1 LLVQADVAMLRQ
13 GSRVDRVGRSR
24 TRAFRQSFLTA
35 FAVRIGER
43 LEQVAKA
50 AVADEGTGR
59 LLPVLR
65 EHQARADDAFD
76 AVVPHTASSATSATD
91 GEGWAA
97 GHAAAD
103 LAQLDVNDQ
112 LRARSGR

>member
-1 LLVQADVAMLRQ
+1 MTSTQSDTGGVRDGFSTVVLATPKRSERQLL
-13 GSRVDRVGRSR
+13 
-24 TRAFRQSFLTA
+24 
-35 FAVRIGER
+35 AVRIGER
-43 LEQVAKA
+43 LEQVSKDA
-50 AVADEGTGR
+50 AEAGDAGG

-65 EHQARADDAFD
+65 DHQARVDDAFD
-76 AVVPHTASSATSATD
+76 AVVPHTTGSSSSATD

-103 LAQLDVNDQ
+103 LAQLDVTGR